1 MSAALQPHAPEPA
14 DFRKAMGSFPAG
26 VTIVTACHEG
36 RLVGTTVSAFSS
48 VSMDPPLV
56 MVCLKRDSRT
66 LAALSLAR
74 TFCVNILAQE
84 QGDLAYRFAKSG
96 ADDRFAHSSKQGGA
110 AVEAGVCG
118 APLLAGCVTSVECE
132 LRAAHDGGDHEILVG
147 RVLRVVTDETKT
159 PLVYVRGGFLNA

>member
-1 MSAALQPHAPEPA
+1 MSAAAQTHAPQEGPNPA

-26 VTIVTACHEG
+26 VTVVTACHEG

-48 VSMDPPLV
+48 VSMDPPLI

-66 LAALSLAR
+66 LAALKPAER
-74 TFCVNILAQE
+74 FCVNILARE

-96 ADDRFAHSSKQGGA
+96 ADDRFALT
-110 AVEAGVCG
+110 AVEAGVSG
-118 APLLAGCVTSVECE
+118 APLLAGCVTAIECE
-132 LRAAHDGGDHEILVG
+132 LSAAHDGGDHEILVG

-159 PLVYVRGGFLNA
+159 PLVYVRGVFLKT

>member
-1 MSAALQPHAPEPA
+1 MGAAVQTQAPEPA
-14 DFRKAMGSFPAG
+14 DFRKAMGSFAAG
-26 VTIVTACHEG
+26 VTVVTACHDG

-66 LAALSLAR
+66 LAALSQAR

-84 QGDLAYRFAKSG
+84 QGDLAYRFAESG
-96 ADDRFAHSSKQGGA
+96 ADDRFALT

-118 APLLAGCVTSVECE
+118 APLLAGSVAAVECQ
-132 LRAAHDGGDHEILVG
+132 LHAAHDGGDHEILVG

-159 PLVYVRGGFLNA
+159 PLVYVRGAFLNA

>member
-1 MSAALQPHAPEPA
+1 MSAALQHHAPEPA
-14 DFRKAMGSFPAG
+14 HFREAMGSFAAG
-26 VTIVTACHEG
+26 VTVVTVCHEG

-66 LAALSLAR
+66 LEALSQAKM
-74 TFCVNILAQE
+74 FCVNILASD

-96 ADDRFAHSSKQGGA
+96 ADDRFALT

-118 APLLAGCVTSVECE
+118 APLLAGATAVVECE
-132 LRAAHDGGDHEILVG
+132 LHAAHDGGDHEILVG
-147 RVLRVVTDETKT
+147 RVLRVLTDETKT
-159 PLVYVRGGFLNA
+159 PLVYVRGGFLNV

>member
-1 MSAALQPHAPEPA
+1 MSAAPQMYAPEPA

-26 VTIVTACHEG
+26 VTVVTACHDG

-96 ADDRFAHSSKQGGA
+96 ADDRFALT
-110 AVEAGVCG
+110 AVEAGICG
-118 APLLAGCVTSVECE
+118 APLLAGSVASVECE

>member
-1 MSAALQPHAPEPA
+1 MSAAFHRHSPEPA
-14 DFRKAMGSFPAG
+14 HFRKAMGSFAAG
-26 VTIVTACHEG
+26 VTVVTVCHDG

-66 LAALSLAR
+66 LAALSQAK
-74 TFCVNILAQE
+74 TFCVNILASD
-84 QGDLAYRFAKSG
+84 QGDLAHRFAKSG
-96 ADDRFAHSSKQGGA
+96 ADDRFALT

-118 APLLAGCVTSVECE
+118 APLLAGATAVVECE
-132 LRAAHDGGDHEILVG
+132 LHAAHDGGDHEILVG

-159 PLVYVRGGFLNA
+159 PLVYVRGGFLNV

>member
-1 MSAALQPHAPEPA
+1 MSVAAQTHAPEPA
-14 DFRKAMGSFPAG
+14 DFRKAMGSFAAG
-26 VTIVTACHEG
+26 VTVVTACHEG

-66 LAALSLAR
+66 LAALGQAR

-96 ADDRFAHSSKQGGA
+96 ADDRFALT

-118 APLLAGCVTSVECE
+118 APLLAGCVASVECE

-159 PLVYVRGGFLNA
+159 PLVYVRGAFLNA

>member
-1 MSAALQPHAPEPA
+1 MAAALQHHAPEPA
-14 DFRKAMGSFPAG
+14 HFRKAMGSFAAG
-26 VTIVTACHEG
+26 VTVVTVCHDG

-66 LAALSLAR
+66 LAALNEAR
-74 TFCVNILAQE
+74 TFCVNILASD

-96 ADDRFAHSSKQGGA
+96 ADDRFALT

-118 APLLAGCVTSVECE
+118 APLLAGATAVVECA
-132 LRAAHDGGDHEILVG
+132 LHAAHDGGDHEILVG

>member
-1 MSAALQPHAPEPA
+1 MSPARQTRAPEPA

-26 VTIVTACHEG
+26 VTVVTACHDG

-74 TFCVNILAQE
+74 SFCVNILAQE

-96 ADDRFAHSSKQGGA
+96 ADDRFALT

-132 LRAAHDGGDHEILVG
+132 LWAAHDGGDHEILVG
-147 RVLRVVTDETKT
+147 RVLRVTTDETKT
-159 PLVYVRGGFLNA
+159 PLVYVRGAFLNA

>member
-1 MSAALQPHAPEPA
+1 MSAAILPETPAPA
-14 DFRKAMGSFPAG
+14 DFRKAMGGFPAG
-26 VTIVTACHEG
+26 VTVVTARHDG

-74 TFCVNILAQE
+74 AFCVNILARE
-84 QGDLAYRFAKSG
+84 QGDLAHRFAKSG
-96 ADDRFAHSSKQGGA
+96 ADDRFALTA
-110 AVEAGVCG
+110 IEPGVCG
-118 APLLAGCVTSVECE
+118 APLLAGCVASVECE
-132 LRAAHDGGDHEILVG
+132 LRAVHDGGDHEILVG

-159 PLVYVRGGFLNA
+159 PLVYVRGGFLDT

>member
-1 MSAALQPHAPEPA
+1 MSAALQQHAPEPA
-14 DFRKAMGSFPAG
+14 CFRKAMGSFAAG
-26 VTIVTACHEG
+26 VTVVTVSHEG

-66 LAALSLAR
+66 LAALSQAR
-74 TFCVNILAQE
+74 TFCVNILASD

-96 ADDRFAHSSKQGGA
+96 ADDRFALT

-118 APLLAGCVTSVECE
+118 APRLAGVTAAVECE
-132 LRAAHDGGDHEILVG
+132 LHAAHDGGDHEILVG
-147 RVLRVVTDETKT
+147 RVLRVVTDETKA
-159 PLVYVRGGFLNA
+159 PLVYVRGGFLNV

>member
-1 MSAALQPHAPEPA
+1 MGAAVQTQAPEPA
-14 DFRKAMGSFPAG
+14 DFRKAMGSFAAG
-26 VTIVTACHEG
+26 VTVVTACHDG

-66 LAALSLAR
+66 LAALSQAR

-96 ADDRFAHSSKQGGA
+96 ADDRFALT

-118 APLLAGCVTSVECE
+118 APLLAGSVAAVECQ
-132 LRAAHDGGDHEILVG
+132 LHAAHDGGDHEILVG

-159 PLVYVRGGFLNA
+159 PLVYVRGAFLNA

>member
-1 MSAALQPHAPEPA
+1 MSAAPETHAPEPA
-14 DFRKAMGSFPAG
+14 DFRKAMGSFAAG
-26 VTIVTACHEG
+26 VTVVTACHDG

-66 LAALSLAR
+66 LAALSLAG
-74 TFCVNILAQE
+74 TFCVNILALE

-96 ADDRFAHSSKQGGA
+96 ADDRFALT
-110 AVEAGVCG
+110 AVETGICG
-118 APLLAGCVTSVECE
+118 APLLAGCAASVECE

-147 RVLRVVTDETKT
+147 RVLRVTIDETKT
-159 PLVYVRGGFLNA
+159 PLVYVRGRFLNA

>member
-1 MSAALQPHAPEPA
+1 MSAASRSHAPEPA
-14 DFRKAMGSFPAG
+14 DFRKAMGSFAAG
-26 VTIVTACHEG
+26 VTVVTACHEG

-66 LAALSLAR
+66 LATLSLAR
-74 TFCVNILAQE
+74 TFCVNILARE

-96 ADDRFAHSSKQGGA
+96 ADDRFALT

-118 APLLAGCVTSVECE
+118 APLLDGCVASVECE
-132 LRAAHDGGDHEILVG
+132 LHAAHDGGDHEILLG
-147 RVLRVVTDETKT
+147 RVLRVVTDEAKT
-159 PLVYVRGGFLNA
+159 PLVYVRGGFLNT

>member
-1 MSAALQPHAPEPA
+1 MSAAPQVHFPEPA
-14 DFRKAMGSFPAG
+14 DFRKAMGSFAAG
-26 VTIVTACHEG
+26 VTVVTVCHDG

-66 LAALSLAR
+66 LAALSEVKA
-74 TFCVNILAQE
+74 FCVNILAAD

-96 ADDRFAHSSKQGGA
+96 ADDRFALT

-118 APLLAGCVTSVECE
+118 APLLAGCVAVVECE
-132 LRAAHDGGDHEILVG
+132 LHAGHDGGDHEILVG
-147 RVLRVVTDETKT
+147 RVLRVTADETKT

>member
-1 MSAALQPHAPEPA
+1 MNAAPQIRAPEPA
-14 DFRKAMGSFPAG
+14 DFRKAMGSFAAG
-26 VTIVTACHEG
+26 VTVVTACHDG

-66 LAALSLAR
+66 LAALTEVR

-84 QGDLAYRFAKSG
+84 QGDLAYRFARSG
-96 ADDRFAHSSKQGGA
+96 ADDRFALT

-118 APLLAGCVTSVECE
+118 APLLDGCVTAIECE
-132 LRAAHDGGDHEILVG
+132 LHAAHEGGDHEILVG

-159 PLVYVRGGFLNA
+159 PLVYVRGGFLSV

>member
-1 MSAALQPHAPEPA
+1 MAAAAIDIAPRQA
-14 DFRKAMGSFPAG
+14 DLRRAMGSFAAG
-26 VTIVTACHEG
+26 VTIVTTCHDD

-66 LAALSLAR
+66 LAAVAQAGV
-74 TFCVNILAQE
+74 FCVNILANDQS
-84 QGDLAYRFAKSG
+84 DLAHGFARSG
-96 ADDRFAHSSKQGGA
+96 ADDRFALT

-118 APLLAGCVTSVECE
+118 APVLAGCAAAVECE
-132 LRAAHDGGDHEILVG
+132 WHAAHDGGDHEILVG
-147 RVLRVVTDETKT
+147 RVLRVVVDETRA

>member
-1 MSAALQPHAPEPA
+1 MGAVIRDWAPEPS
-14 DFRKAMGSFPAG
+14 DFRKAMGSFAAG
-26 VTIVTACHEG
+26 VTVVTVCHDG

-66 LAALSLAR
+66 LAALNQAK
-74 TFCVNILAQE
+74 TFCVNILASD

-96 ADDRFAHSSKQGGA
+96 ADDRFALT

-118 APLLAGCVTSVECE
+118 APLLAGATAAVECE
-132 LRAAHDGGDHEILVG
+132 LHAAHDGGDHEILVG
-147 RVLRVVTDETKT
+147 RVLRVVVDEAKA

>member
-1 MSAALQPHAPEPA
+1 MSAVSRVQSPEPA
-14 DFRKAMGSFPAG
+14 DFRKANPSFAAG
-26 VTIVTACHEG
+26 VTVVTGCHEG

-66 LAALSLAR
+66 LAALSQTKA
-74 TFCVNILAQE
+74 FCVNILAQE

-96 ADDRFAHSSKQGGA
+96 ADDRFALT
-110 AVEAGVCG
+110 AVEASASG
-118 APLLAGCVTSVECE
+118 APLLAGCVAAIECD
-132 LRAAHDGGDHEILVG
+132 LHAAHDGGDHEILVG

-159 PLVYVRGGFLNA
+159 PLVYVRGAFLNA

>member
-1 MSAALQPHAPEPA
+1 MAAPQVHAPEPA
-14 DFRKAMGSFPAG
+14 DFRQAMGSFAAG
-26 VTIVTACHEG
+26 VTVVTACHDG

-66 LAALSLAR
+66 LAALNEAR

-96 ADDRFAHSSKQGGA
+96 ADDRFALT

-118 APLLAGCVTSVECE
+118 APLLAGCVAAVECE
-132 LRAAHDGGDHEILVG
+132 LHAAHDGGDHEILVG

-159 PLVYVRGGFLNA
+159 PLVYVRGAFLNA

>member
-1 MSAALQPHAPEPA
+1 MSAALQPQAPEPA

-26 VTIVTACHEG
+26 VTVVTACHDG

-66 LAALSLAR
+66 LAALSQAK

-96 ADDRFAHSSKQGGA
+96 ADDRFALT
-110 AVEAGVCG
+110 AVEAGICG

-132 LRAAHDGGDHEILVG
+132 LRDAHDGGDHEILVG

-159 PLVYVRGGFLNA
+159 PLVYVRGGFLNT

>member
-1 MSAALQPHAPEPA
+1 MGAAVQTHAPEPA
-14 DFRKAMGSFPAG
+14 DFRKAMGSFAAG
-26 VTIVTACHEG
+26 VTVVTACHDG

-66 LAALSLAR
+66 LAALSQAR

-84 QGDLAYRFAKSG
+84 QGDLAYRFAESG
-96 ADDRFAHSSKQGGA
+96 ADDRFALT

-118 APLLAGCVTSVECE
+118 APLLAGSVAAVECQ
-132 LRAAHDGGDHEILVG
+132 LHAAHDGGDHEILVG

-159 PLVYVRGGFLNA
+159 PLVYVRGAFLNA